1 MMSNWFKHGRT
12 DLCAG
17 FQQQG
22 NVCEGGNCNHLKEG
36 DQAYGYSS
44 ENDSFGSEYYLMCQ
58 LCFEEFLEKRKKE
71 PVECHD
77 CKAEVPRN
85 TTKIH
90 IPYFV
95 DEEPRAKWA
104 KIICSEC
111 QTKGPHLRRLER
123 DEEDRSHDQD
133 GQGDWFDEHEPDE
146 REVDLDPALT
156 RELNSLM
163 PRFNPEDYPNKLV
176 LRKRLLDTLFS
187 PEAKHAFYNA
197 PKPVIDPDW
206 VLPDKPFL
214 NRLKGKKTPG
224 SIFTD
229 CNIITG
235 SNPTLKFPMHA
246 NIPSFIVTF
255 WTEDKNPGIKHIVV
269 KRKIK

>member
-22 NVCEGGNCNHLKEG
+22 NVCEGGNCEHLKEG

-44 ENDSFGSEYYLMCQ
+44 ENDSFGSEYYLMCES
-58 LCFEEFLEKRKKE
+58 CFEEFLEKRKKE
-71 PVECHD
+71 PVECYD

-95 DEEPRAKWA
+95 DEEPRSKWA

-123 DEEDRSHDQD
+123 DEEERSHDQQNQD
-133 GQGDWFDEHEPDE
+133 DWFDEHGPDDEPDDGHE
-146 REVDLDPALT
+146 PEVEVDP
-156 RELNSLM
+156 N
-163 PRFNPEDYPNKLV
+163 YPQL
-176 LRKRLLDTLFS
+176 
-187 PEAKHAFYNA
+187 
-197 PKPVIDPDW
+197 
-206 VLPDKPFL
+206 DKPFL
-214 NRLKGKKTPG
+214 SRVKLPKSPR

-229 CNIITG
+229 QTIITALKQTFEFPRPAKDLASIFPG
-235 SNPTLKFPMHA
+235 CAIITTALSSPRLEEPLCTLM
-246 NIPSFIVTF
+246 PSPENKNTCIKRIV
-255 WTEDKNPGIKHIVV
+255 I